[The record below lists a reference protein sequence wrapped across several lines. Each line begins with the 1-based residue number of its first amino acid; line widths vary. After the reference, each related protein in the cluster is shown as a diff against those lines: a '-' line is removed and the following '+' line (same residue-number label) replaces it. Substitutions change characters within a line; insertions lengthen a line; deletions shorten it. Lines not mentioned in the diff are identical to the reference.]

1 MFNIRFFY
9 AQNFSAQ
16 VKYHLQV
23 IYDQQKC
30 KYRDNDGYGE
40 APSVAIASASES
52 VFSFKISWL
61 HKIPFLV

>member
-23 IYDQQKC
+23 IDDQQKC
-30 KYRDNDGYGE
+30 KYRDDDSYSKS
-40 APSVAIASASES
+40 PTVTVASASES

>member
-9 AQNFSAQ
+9 VQNFSLHAE
-16 VKYHLQV
+16 YRLQV

-30 KYRDNDGYGE
+30 KYGNDNSNGE
-40 APSVAIASASES
+40 SPSVTITSASEF

>member
-9 AQNFSAQ
+9 VQNFA
-16 VKYHLQV
+16 VHANYCLQI

-30 KYRDNDGYGE
+30 KYRDDDGNCKS
-40 APSVAIASASES
+40 PPVTITPASES